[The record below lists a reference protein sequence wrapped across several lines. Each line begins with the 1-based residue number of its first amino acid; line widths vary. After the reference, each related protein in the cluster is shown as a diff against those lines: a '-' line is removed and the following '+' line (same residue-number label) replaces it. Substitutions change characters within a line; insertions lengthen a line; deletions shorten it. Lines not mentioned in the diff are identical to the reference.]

1 MANKKKERN
10 TTRKIPVFKV
20 EEKRDNQVK
29 SLSDYKPAIAKMY
42 QDEAGKPLDLTKLDK
57 RKKSKKITYL
67 KIIGLLLL
75 LFAVSLAGFFVF
87 FRDKKFKEG
96 DVVLKITASE
106 NIASGEEATL
116 TVQYLNQGQ
125 AYLGNLELSVTYP
138 DGFTY
143 KNSEPEADNTY
154 NQYWKLGNLG
164 VGKAGEVKITG
175 QIRGEVGSTKSFTA
189 KLNYKP
195 SNFNA
200 TFSTETSF
208 SAVITSSIITL
219 EIEGAKNV
227 IPDKEV
233 SYKIKYKNEA
243 SDALEKLRIIAAYPE
258 GFTPASANPAFSE
271 NKDTWQ
277 IDRLEAG
284 NSGEIELKGVF
295 SGEAGDL
302 KELKIK
308 VGLIN
313 TEGEF
318 SPQVEKSLLVLLIS
332 PELNLTEKINALAEN
347 QAVNLGDTLAYS
359 LLYKNNSDLE
369 IMDLSISMELDSK
382 LLDLESLTDELK
394 GKIKDNVIT
403 WNKEQISGL
412 ASFKPG
418 EEGEIAFK
426 IKLKDKLALAGSED
440 KNFQIMSKFKGKSVS
455 LESLGGGALE
465 VESNTIALSV
475 NSQADLQ
482 AEARYYSEEN
492 EALGVGPLPPQ
503 AGKTTAYRIF
513 WYLTNTS
520 NELNTVKVVTTLPE
534 DIYWTVQN
542 KAVSAGDLTFDPV
555 TRQVTW
561 SINKVPVGTG
571 QILPQLSAS
580 FEVSITPKESDV
592 GNVKILTDKT
602 SLTAADSFTLA
613 SLTASADS
621 LTTDLKNDI
630 SAQGKGTVAASQE

>member
-1 MANKKKERN
+1 
-10 TTRKIPVFKV
+10 
-20 EEKRDNQVK
+20 
-29 SLSDYKPAIAKMY
+29 
-42 QDEAGKPLDLTKLDK
+42 
-57 RKKSKKITYL
+57 
-67 KIIGLLLL
+67 
-75 LFAVSLAGFFVF
+75 
-87 FRDKKFKEG
+87 
-96 DVVLKITASE
+96 
-106 NIASGEEATL
+106 
-116 TVQYLNQGQ
+116 
-125 AYLGNLELSVTYP
+125 
-138 DGFTY
+138 
-143 KNSEPEADNTY
+143 
-154 NQYWKLGNLG
+154 
-164 VGKAGEVKITG
+164 
-175 QIRGEVGSTKSFTA
+175 
-189 KLNYKP
+189 
-195 SNFNA
+195 
-200 TFSTETSF
+200 
-208 SAVITSSIITL
+208 
-219 EIEGAKNV
+219 
-227 IPDKEV
+227 
-233 SYKIKYKNEA
+233 
-243 SDALEKLRIIAAYPE
+243 
-258 GFTPASANPAFSE
+258 
-271 NKDTWQ
+271 
-277 IDRLEAG
+277 
-284 NSGEIELKGVF
+284 
-295 SGEAGDL
+295 
-302 KELKIK
+302 
-308 VGLIN
+308 
-313 TEGEF
+313 
-318 SPQVEKSLLVLLIS
+318 VEKSLLVLLIS

-534 DIYWTVQN
+534 DIYWTGQN

>member
-1 MANKKKERN
+1 MANKKKEKN

-29 SLSDYKPAIAKMY
+29 SFSDYKPAIAKMY

-75 LFAVSLAGFFVF
+75 LLAVSAAGFFVF

-96 DVVLKITASE
+96 DVVLKISASE

-125 AYLGNLELSVTYP
+125 AFLGNLELSATYP

-154 NQYWKLGNLG
+154 NQYWKLGDLG

-175 QIRGEVGSTKSFTA
+175 QIMGEVGSTKSFTA

-208 SAVITSSIITL
+208 SAVISSSIIGL

-227 IPDKEV
+227 ILDTEV

-243 SDALEKLRIIAAYPE
+243 TEALEKLRIIATYPE
-258 GFTPASANPAFSE
+258 GFTPVSSNPAFSE

-284 NSGEIELKGVF
+284 NTGEIELKGKF

-308 VGLIN
+308 VGLLDA
-313 TEGEF
+313 EGKF
-318 SPQVEKSLLVLLIS
+318 SPQVEKSLLVLIIS
-332 PELNLTEKINALAEN
+332 PELNLTEKINTLSSN
-347 QAVNLGDTLAYS
+347 QAVNLGDILTYDLR
-359 LLYKNNSDLE
+359 YKNNSDLE
-369 IMDLSISMELDSK
+369 IKDLTLSMELDGK
-382 LLDLESLTDELK
+382 LFDLPSLADELK
-394 GKIKDNVIT
+394 GKIKESTIT
-403 WNKEQISGL
+403 WTKEQISGL
-412 ASFKPG
+412 ASFKPAD
-418 EEGEIAFK
+418 EGEITFK
-426 IKLKDKLALAGSED
+426 IKLKEKLTLSGSED
-440 KNFQIMSKFKGKSVS
+440 KNFKIMSKFKGKSVS

-465 VESNTIALSV
+465 VESNTITLSI
-475 NSQADLQ
+475 NSQADLEG
-482 AEARYYSEEN
+482 EARYYSEEN
-492 EALGVGPLPPQ
+492 EALGAGPLPPQ
-503 AGKTTAYRIF
+503 AGKTTTYRIF

-520 NELNTVKVVTTLPE
+520 NELNTVAATTTLPE
-534 DIYWTVQN
+534 DIYWTGQN
-542 KAVSAGDLTFDPV
+542 KNVSAGDLNFNPA

-580 FEVSITPKESDV
+580 FEISITPKVSDV

-602 SLTAADSFTLA
+602 SLTATDSFTLA
-613 SLTASADS
+613 SLTAFADS